1 MMKNLMMIDMNK
13 ELTISELIE
22 VLSKSFTEEEKKKVK
37 IYIASDEE
45 LNSVYKVFQIG
56 FPIDKS
62 KKYAIIYGLKG
73 TELQ

>member
-1 MMKNLMMIDMNK
+1 MKNLMMIDMNK

>member
-1 MMKNLMMIDMNK
+1 MMKNLRMINMNK

-22 VLSKSFTEEEKKKVK
+22 LLSKSFTEEEKKKVK
-37 IYIASDEE
+37 IYIGSDEE

>member
-1 MMKNLMMIDMNK
+1 MKNLMMINMNK

-22 VLSKSFTEEEKKKVK
+22 LLSKSFTEEEKKKVK

-56 FPIDKS
+56 FPIDKN

>member
-1 MMKNLMMIDMNK
+1 MKNLRMINMNK
-13 ELTISELIE
+13 ELTISELIKL
-22 VLSKSFTEEEKKKVK
+22 LSKSFTEEEKKKVK
-37 IYIASDEE
+37 IYIGSDEE

>member
-1 MMKNLMMIDMNK
+1 MKNLMMIDMNK
-13 ELTISELIE
+13 EITISELIE
-22 VLSKSFTEEEKKKVK
+22 LLSKSFTEEEKKKVK
-37 IYIASDEE
+37 IYIGSDEE

>member
-1 MMKNLMMIDMNK
+1 MKNLRMINMNK

-22 VLSKSFTEEEKKKVK
+22 LLSKSFTEEEKKKVK
-37 IYIASDEE
+37 IYIGSDEE